1 MIVVDV
7 NVLLYLVLNGDKT
20 TTARAVLKTE
30 PEWCSPRLWR
40 SEMLNALAG
49 YIRRGDLDVLQ
60 ALTALQTAARVVQV
74 EPIPRPKRILDL
86 ISASNCTAYDC
97 EYVAVAEALRV
108 PLVTNDKQIIRNFPN
123 IATSMHDFVS
133 S

>member
-1 MIVVDV
+1 M
-7 NVLLYLVLNGDKT
+7 
-20 TTARAVLKTE
+20 
-30 PEWCSPRLWR
+30 
-40 SEMLNALAG
+40 
-49 YIRRGDLDVLQ
+49 Q